1 VVLEATAKNSAGETL
16 AQYRKDY
23 IHMGI
28 DVDNY
33 QRHGAWQIK
42 EIVDLALQ
50 PLEVQK
56 ERIEMSL
63 PEGTEEASFHVQLVY
78 YLTSGKSTVVA
89 EYAKKL
95 VYQ

>member
-1 VVLEATAKNSAGETL
+1 MAE
-16 AQYRKDY
+16 YRKDY

-42 EIVDLALQ
+42 EIVDLSIQ

-63 PEGTEEASFHVQLVY
+63 PEGTEEASFNVRLLYFVKGG
-78 YLTSGKSTVVA
+78 TSTVVA
-89 EYAKKL
+89 EYSKEL
-95 VYQ
+95 IYQ